1 MYMMKEEPRD
11 ERNDELSYQERLK
24 RLRQA
29 MYSRSL
35 SQGLMM
41 RSRREMNPI
50 DYHVPDSWEPKEVP
64 TPGMAIASRV
74 ISIAHRAMWWMLALA
89 VCFFIAS
96 AGIFFYY
103 FTIGSGGTLAAP
115 GNIEISIRGSATA
128 VGGEPSQLQIIVV
141 NRNQAALELADLVVK
156 YPDGTRSPTDFIT
169 ALPQQR
175 ISLGTIESGG
185 RRQGTVSAVL
195 IGKDGEQAKI
205 LTELE
210 YRVANSNAIFVA
222 EKEYAVTFSN
232 SPISVSLQANAE
244 AISGQRIIL
253 TAHVTSDSDVVLRD
267 ALFKMEYPFGF
278 VVESRDP
285 APKQGDLWELGDLR
299 PGEDHLI
306 TVRGTL
312 KGQEGDERVFRAI
325 AGIRK
330 EAKTKAID
338 VALAESVHR
347 IAIAKPF
354 IGIGLIVNADSSTES
369 VSVSPGQTI
378 NITVPWVNNLPVR
391 ITDAVIVARLS
402 GLAIQKDTVRT
413 ADGFYRSTDNT
424 VLWDKTT
431 TKDALRVLEPG
442 ARGAVSFSFQMPSE
456 SNLLNVREASLE
468 IAIHAAGKRIAESSV
483 PETLQSS
490 VTRTLKLASCVKLIA
505 QGFYYSNPFGS
516 VGPLPPKVDE
526 ETTYALVFTVLNT
539 SNQIKDAKI
548 TAQLPPYIRWIG
560 VYSPAQ
566 ERVTFNTQ
574 NGSMEWNIG
583 NIAQDAG
590 IKEVPGRQVAFA
602 VGFTPSTS
610 QIGQQ
615 PDLIRNVVLSGM
627 DAFTGGKVT
636 VTQTS
641 VTTNLI
647 DDPGFSALE
656 SNVVQ

>member
-1 MYMMKEEPRD
+1 MMKEEPRD

-41 RSRREMNPI
+41 RQRREMNPI

>member
-1 MYMMKEEPRD
+1 MMKEEPRD

-490 VTRTLKLASCVKLIA
+490 VTRTLKLASSVKLIA